1 MEIKIAF
8 DSNSIPEDSQKM
20 AKVLIETLCQVVK
33 ADGAT
38 FMNLNKEKKELA
50 ITISCDRDLETAQKK
65 LGISVKV
72 GERVCGK
79 AAENKEAILVV
90 GDIAKNPRFARL
102 KKYEEIYS
110 GMSVPAIKEN
120 EVIGV
125 LNVKRTKSTDALT
138 TDDLNI
144 AGIFANKLAENL

>member
-1 MEIKIAF
+1 MEIKIVF

-20 AKVLIETLCQVVK
+20 AKVLIETLCRVVK
-33 ADGAT
+33 VDGVT
-38 FMNLNKEKKELA
+38 FMNLDKEKNELA
-50 ITISCDRDLETAQKK
+50 ITISCDKDLETAQKK

-79 AAENKEAILVV
+79 AAEKKEAILVV
-90 GDIAKNPRFARL
+90 GDIAKDSRFARL

-110 GMSVPAIKEN
+110 GMSVPAIKKN

-125 LNVKRTKSTDALT
+125 LNVKRTKSNTVLT
-138 TDDLNI
+138 TDDLST
-144 AGIFANKLAENL
+144 ACIFANKLAENL

>member
-1 MEIKIAF
+1 MEIKIAL
-8 DSNSIPEDSQKM
+8 DPNSIPEDSQKM
-20 AKVLIETLCQVVK
+20 AKVLIETLCQVIK

-38 FMNLNKEKKELA
+38 FMNLDKEKNELVIVA
-50 ITISCDRDLETAQKK
+50 SCDRDLEVAQKK
-65 LGISVKV
+65 LGISVKL

-125 LNVKRTKSTDALT
+125 LNAKRTKSSEALT
-138 TDDLNI
+138 NKDLDI
-144 AGIFANKLAENL
+144 ACVFANKLAENL